1 MNTAFATGPGMYAA
15 MTLDTNN
22 PISRDESIPPG
33 CARVYCARIEAYD
46 LKAGVDDLDSV
57 SFTLLPAMADGNPK
71 LAKALLILGEVL
83 QANKAQLTIEA
94 SK

>member
-1 MNTAFATGPGMYAA
+1 MYAA
-15 MTLDTNN
+15 MTLDTKN
-22 PISRDESIPPG
+22 PISRDDSIPQG
-33 CARVYCARIEAYD
+33 CARVYCAMIEAYD

-57 SFTLLPAMADGNPK
+57 TFTLLPAMADGNPK

-83 QANKAQLTIEA
+83 QANKKQLTIEA